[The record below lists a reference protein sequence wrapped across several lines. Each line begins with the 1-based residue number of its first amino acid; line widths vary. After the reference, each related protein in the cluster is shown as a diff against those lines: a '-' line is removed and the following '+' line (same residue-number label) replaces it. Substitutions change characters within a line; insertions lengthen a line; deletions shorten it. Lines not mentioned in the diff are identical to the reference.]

1 MKKIADGFEFEV
13 RPDGTAEL
21 IRYTENVI
29 RLVIPAQIK
38 GYPVKSISRYFA
50 QRYKGS
56 LDANKDLEEVIIS
69 DGVEEID
76 HAAFGACW
84 YLKWV
89 EIPASVTQIAS
100 TIFLGSRQQLVFDE
114 QYARAST
121 DYHVWREMGEDVHDP
136 YRRVDTTEAVVIS
149 GSYAEKFCK
158 ERGIPYRVKNEEKQV

>member
-1 MKKIADGFEFEV
+1 ME
-13 RPDGTAEL
+13 
-21 IRYTENVI
+21 
-29 RLVIPAQIK
+29 
-38 GYPVKSISRYFA
+38 
-50 QRYKGS
+50 S
-56 LDANKDLEEVIIS
+56 L
-69 DGVEEID
+69 
-76 HAAFGACW
+76 F
-84 YLKWV
+84 
-89 EIPASVTQIAS
+89 AS